1 VGELDP
7 SALRA
12 CPEQMKGSKSRMQG
26 KVSPE
31 PSATRVYVG
40 IDVCKARLDVYIHP
54 TGRKLS
60 FSNDTLGLKRLKLS
74 LVHHAVVLIVMEATS
89 KYHRQ
94 AHRSLSASGLP
105 VAVVNP
111 LRSRLFAEAIGTLA
125 KTDSVDAR
133 ILAIFGESLDP
144 AITPPPSQLIETLQ
158 ELVRGRRAAVDART
172 ALLNQLGVSKN
183 KRLILEIKRQLRA
196 FETSIA
202 NLEDEIAQLIKTDPR
217 LERRLEILVS
227 IPGVADL
234 TAVALIVE
242 LQEIGA
248 LSAKQVA
255 LLAGLAPI
263 AHDSG
268 DANGVRHIKGG
279 RAHLRQ
285 ALYMAAVSASRCN
298 PHLKAF
304 YDRLKAKGKDAKLA
318 LTAVMRKLVVLA
330 NTLVRENRTWQAN
343 LP

>member
-1 VGELDP
+1 
-7 SALRA
+7 
-12 CPEQMKGSKSRMQG
+12 MQG

-31 PSATRVYVG
+31 PSAPGVYVG

-54 TGRKLS
+54 IGQKLS
-60 FSNDTLGLKRLKLS
+60 LSNDKLGLKRLKQS
-74 LVHHAVVLIVMEATS
+74 LARHAVVLIVMEATS

-94 AHRSLSASGLP
+94 AHRSLSAGGLP

-125 KTDSVDAR
+125 KTDRVDAR

-144 AITPPPSQLIETLQ
+144 AITPPSPELIETLQ
-158 ELVRGRRAAVDART
+158 ELFRGRKAAVAERT
-172 ALLNQLGVSKN
+172 ALLNQLAVSKS

-202 NLEDEIAQLIKTDPR
+202 NLEAEIARLIKTDLR
-217 LERRLEILVS
+217 LQRRLEILVS
-227 IPGVADL
+227 IPGVGDL

-263 AHDSG
+263 ACDSG
-268 DANGVRHIKGG
+268 DTKGVRHIKGG
-279 RAHLRQ
+279 RAHLRE
-285 ALYMAAVSASRCN
+285 ALYMAAVSASRSN

-304 YDRLKAKGKDAKLA
+304 YDRLIAKGKEAKLA

-330 NTLVRENRTWQAN
+330 NTLVRENRKWQPN